1 MTDNNASQAGGPVI
15 ASLTDPT
22 NSTHRLLVEDAVSD
36 LRLLSTDGSAR
47 APGPLCATNQLPVG
61 RERKTARSSKGIKKP
76 FAAPVAECAGI
87 SRRAPGSTAFGCPR
101 NFLANRF
108 VYTVVSSRARGLSI
122 GINMNPDGLCNFNC
136 VYCEVNRN
144 LPAMERRLDVGVMV
158 EELETTLS
166 LVQSGTIREYAPYRE
181 LSDDLL
187 KLRHVALSGDG
198 EPTLSPI
205 FAEVVQ
211 GVVHVRA
218 RHPKS
223 FFKLALITNGTGLD
237 SRPVQKSLRYFTCDD
252 EIWIKLDAGTQ
263 SYMKRVNRSKV
274 ALENILA
281 NALLIGQQR
290 PIVIQSLFALVAG
303 EEPPEEEID
312 EYISRLN
319 HLKLNGAQ
327 IALVQI
333 YSASVPV
340 ARPDCRH
347 MPLKTI
353 SRIRQRIKA
362 ETGLQA
368 EVF

>member
-1 MTDNNASQAGGPVI
+1 
-15 ASLTDPT
+15 
-22 NSTHRLLVEDAVSD
+22 
-36 LRLLSTDGSAR
+36 
-47 APGPLCATNQLPVG
+47 
-61 RERKTARSSKGIKKP
+61 
-76 FAAPVAECAGI
+76 
-87 SRRAPGSTAFGCPR
+87 
-101 NFLANRF
+101 
-108 VYTVVSSRARGLSI
+108 
-122 GINMNPDGLCNFNC
+122 
-136 VYCEVNRN
+136 
-144 LPAMERRLDVGVMV
+144 
-158 EELETTLS
+158 
-166 LVQSGTIREYAPYRE
+166 
-181 LSDDLL
+181 
-187 KLRHVALSGDG
+187 
-198 EPTLSPI
+198 
-205 FAEVVQ
+205 
-211 GVVHVRA
+211 
-218 RHPKS
+218 
-223 FFKLALITNGTGLD
+223 
-237 SRPVQKSLRYFTCDD
+237 
-252 EIWIKLDAGTQ
+252 
-263 SYMKRVNRSKV
+263 
-274 ALENILA
+274 LA